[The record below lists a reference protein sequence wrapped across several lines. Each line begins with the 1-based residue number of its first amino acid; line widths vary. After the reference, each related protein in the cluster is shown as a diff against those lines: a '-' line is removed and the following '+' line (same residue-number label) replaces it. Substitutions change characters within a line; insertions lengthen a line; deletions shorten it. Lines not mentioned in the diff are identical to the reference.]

1 MHLLSSLHSKVY
13 VMKNQE
19 DGSATKLLFILSL
32 TALGLH
38 LATSQ
43 GYGYFRD
50 EFYYLACTDHLA
62 TGYVDHPPFSILLLW
77 LNSRILGNSL
87 LALRFLPAVAGAL
100 TVWFTGKMARE
111 LGGSLF
117 AVLLAGLCAIAV
129 PSYLALDFFYSMNCF
144 DVMFW
149 TIGSYFF
156 MRIIRSGGAGV
167 TARHLKRDW
176 ILLGLVLGFG
186 LLNKIS
192 VLWFGAG
199 IFVGLILTPA
209 RKQLLTPWPWVA
221 GVIALFIFHPYI
233 IWNLHNNFPT
243 LEFMKNATQEKMAE
257 VSFLDFVHGQIDE
270 MNPFLSP
277 IWLIGLLSYFVIPK
291 IRPYR
296 ACGWIY
302 VTVFLIL
309 ILNQKSRAG
318 YLAPAY
324 PMLFAA
330 GATTIAD
337 WIHQFRL
344 NWLKPVLIV
353 FVIIAGLI
361 VAPFAIP
368 VLPVEKY
375 IAYAK
380 FFGEEPSTE
389 EKKEVGALPQ
399 FYADMNGWDAHIK
412 EVLRIWNQL
421 SPEDRNRCRIFG
433 SNYGV
438 AGAISFL
445 GKPYGLPPAISSHN
459 NYWLWGPGDFSG
471 ECLIMLGGS
480 SERKKQFFEIV
491 EPVGQIDCG
500 YCMPYE
506 NHKTVFIAR
515 KLKMPMQDFWNQIK
529 HYD

>member
-1 MHLLSSLHSKVY
+1 M
-13 VMKNQE
+13 NDQE
-19 DGSATKLLFILSL
+19 DGTASKLLIILSL
-32 TALGLH
+32 AILGLH
-38 LATSQ
+38 LATSH

-62 TGYVDHPPFSILLLW
+62 AGYVDHPPLSILLLW
-77 LNSRILGNSL
+77 LSRRMLGDSL
-87 LALRFLPAVAGAL
+87 PALRFLPAVAAAL
-100 TVWFTGKMARE
+100 TVWFTGKMVRE

-117 AVLLAGLCAIAV
+117 AVLLAGLCIIAV
-129 PSYLALDFFYSMNCF
+129 PTYLGLDFFYSMNCF
-144 DVMFW
+144 DVLFW
-149 TIGSYFF
+149 TIGSYLF
-156 MRIIRSGGAGV
+156 MRILRSTAG
-167 TARHLKRDW
+167 TESRAPGLKRDW
-176 ILLGLVLGFG
+176 IWLGVVLGFG

-199 IFVGLILTPA
+199 IFAGLILTPA
-209 RKQLLTPWPWVA
+209 RKQLLTPWPWIA

-233 IWNLHNNFPT
+233 TWNLHNNFPT
-243 LEFMKNATQEKMAE
+243 LEFMKNATDEKMAE
-257 VSFLDFVHGQIDE
+257 TSYLDFIYGQIDG
-270 MNPFLSP
+270 MNPFLAP
-277 IWLIGLLSYFVIPK
+277 IWLIGLIYFLFMPK
-291 IRPYR
+291 GRQYR

-302 VTVFLIL
+302 MTVFLIL
-309 ILNQKSRAG
+309 MVNQKSRPG

-330 GATTIAD
+330 GSTAIAD
-337 WIHQFRL
+337 WINQFRL
-344 NWLKPVLIV
+344 NWAKPVLVV

-361 VAPFAIP
+361 ATPFAIP
-368 VLPVEKY
+368 VLPVESY
-375 IAYAK
+375 IKYAK
-380 FFGEEPSTE
+380 LFGQESSTE

-399 FYADMNGWDAHIK
+399 FYADMVGWDAHLK

-421 SPEDRNRCRIFG
+421 SPRDHKRCRIFG
-433 SNYGV
+433 GNYGV

-480 SERKKQFFEIV
+480 QERKKRFFEIV

-515 KLKMPMQDFWNQIK
+515 KLKIPMQDWWNEIK
-529 HYD
+529 NYN

>member
-1 MHLLSSLHSKVY
+1 MN
-13 VMKNQE
+13 NQE
-19 DGSATKLLFILSL
+19 DGSSTKLLVVLSL
-32 TALGLH
+32 TTLGLH

-62 TGYVDHPPFSILLLW
+62 AGYVDHPPFSILLLW
-77 LNSRILGNSL
+77 LNRRILGDSL
-87 LALRFLPAVAGAL
+87 PALRFLPALAGAL
-100 TVWFTGKMARE
+100 TVWFTGKMVRE

-117 AVLLAGLCAIAV
+117 AVLLAGLCIMAV
-129 PSYLALDFFYSMNCF
+129 PSYQALDFFYSMNCF
-144 DVMFW
+144 DILFW
-149 TIGSYFF
+149 TIGTYLF
-156 MRIIRSGGAGV
+156 MRIV
-167 TARHLKRDW
+167 RHPSRRDW
-176 ILLGLVLGFG
+176 ILLGVVLGLG

-192 VLWFGAG
+192 VLWLGAG
-199 IFVGLILTPA
+199 IFVALILTPA

-221 GVIALFIFHPYI
+221 GVIALIIFHPYI

-243 LEFMKNATQEKMAE
+243 LEFMKNATEEKMVD
-257 VSFLDFVHGQIDE
+257 VSFLDFIKGQLNE

-277 IWLIGLLSYFVIPK
+277 IWLIGLLFFFVMPK
-291 IRPYR
+291 GRQYR

-309 ILNQKSRAG
+309 VLNQKSRAG
-318 YLAPAY
+318 YLAASY
-324 PMLFAA
+324 PMLFAG
-330 GATTIAD
+330 GATAIAD
-337 WIHQFRL
+337 WIQQFRL
-344 NWLKPVLIV
+344 NWLKPVLALV
-353 FVIIAGLI
+353 VIIAGLI

-368 VLPVEKY
+368 ILPVESY
-375 IAYAK
+375 IKYAK
-380 FFGEEPSTE
+380 FFGQAPSTE

-399 FYADMNGWDAHIK
+399 FYADMFGWDAHVK
-412 EVLRIWNQL
+412 QVVRIWNQL
-421 SPEDRNRCRIFG
+421 GPEDQKRCRIFAG
-433 SNYGV
+433 NYGV

-471 ECLIMLGGS
+471 ECLIMIGGRL
-480 SERKKQFFEIV
+480 EPKQRLFETV
-491 EPVGQIDCG
+491 EPVGEIDCG

-515 KLKMPMQDFWNQIK
+515 KIKQPVAEVWKQIK